1 MTDYTTMTLEEL
13 EKENLQLTQNRD
25 KILAEQQ
32 LIQDEINKRVAEQ
45 NAQNTISEMTDEEKE
60 ALREALEQTEEE

>member
-32 LIQDEINKRVAEQ
+32 LIQDEINKRVATQ
-45 NAQNTISEMTDEEKE
+45 NAENTVSEMTDEEKE
-60 ALREALEQTEEE
+60 ALREALKE

>member
-32 LIQDEINKRVAEQ
+32 LIQDEINKRVATQ
-45 NAQNTISEMTDEEKE
+45 NAENTVSEMTDEEKE
-60 ALREALEQTEEE
+60 ALREALEQTEE